1 MKPYKKAQTI
11 RYVGL
16 QDRRRKL
23 TDDDRAL
30 ILKLHREQG
39 ATYRGLARQFGVS
52 RSLVRF
58 ICDDDA
64 RERNRARI
72 KATWRKYR
80 EQRSKEENA
89 KIIRTWRRRKYK
101 MYVANELT
109 EKYVPPVPRVAVP
122 NKTVRAKKPDGEII
136 VVRVPVS
143 YANGEGPDVRLGR
156 AWRIVRRDGKFY
168 ATPRTGE

>member
-1 MKPYKKAQTI
+1 MKPYAKAQTV
-11 RYVGL
+11 RYTGL

-23 TDDDRAL
+23 TDGERAE
-30 ILKLHREQG
+30 ILKLHVEQG
-39 ATYRGLARQFGVS
+39 YTYRGLARMFGVS

-58 ICDDDA
+58 ICDPEALQRCRD
-64 RERNRARI
+64 RI

-89 KIIRTWRRRKYK
+89 KIIRDFRRRKYK

-143 YANGEGPDVRLGR
+143 YANGEVPDVRLGR

-168 ATPRTGE
+168 VTPRTGE